1 MLLQRLIGSPALN
14 LLRSIYLQEKCLCQ
28 RFKTGKRLLSTKGQD
43 SSNITEEDKFDLLGD
58 DTGLMVEKT
67 SKAMKAYLAR
77 AQKYNAFM
85 AEKRE
90 EFATGKRHL
99 ANMMGVDH
107 NTLTQK
113 DIDEA
118 IEYLFPSG
126 LFVPAARP
134 LMRPPE
140 EVFPPKKDAEF
151 DDFGRPF
158 HTLFYTGKPNYYQLL
173 HYANLIELLDRVA
186 QHPYSY
192 TIKDEILKYR
202 IPFMST
208 SLSSFANS
216 GVVQHDDQGREFVR
230 FDNDVLRR
238 KTARGSVT
246 VYKNGTGKIKI
257 NGQDLLYFERMQS
270 REQILFPLQFTGL
283 LNKVDIEAT
292 VHGGGTSTQAGVIR
306 LGISLALRHFVDEN
320 MTEKMRIAGLLTRDV
335 RRKERKK
342 FGQMKARRKYT
353 WKKR

>member
-1 MLLQRLIGSPALN
+1 
-14 LLRSIYLQEKCLCQ
+14 
-28 RFKTGKRLLSTKGQD
+28 
-43 SSNITEEDKFDLLGD
+43 
-58 DTGLMVEKT
+58 MVEKT

-173 HYANLIELLDRVA
+173 HDMTEYLQKLNRYEDTMISKNVQPDPNIKIELTGSAWITKEKIETQLVESISDKMYANLIELLDRVA